1 MSGYLQRIASGV
13 LHSQRAIHPDVGS
26 LWMPQRNAVPS
37 EQFNETMAPIV
48 PRRSTQ
54 PDAQQTRS
62 ALAHMS
68 NKQEPDPP
76 LQDLSARRQDASIPV
91 ESRLEPEHPPLVVRD
106 ATMTQ
111 AREGQNADAAAPRA
125 TFTPLVATPSHES
138 LPQPRTFTPA
148 STPVRERL
156 QRTVQLTPPAT
167 PQPDEIEIHIG
178 RIEVAAV
185 LPQPAPRLPARP
197 VRKSLDLSEYLK
209 RDRRSR

>member
-13 LHSQRAIHPDVGS
+13 LHSQRAIHPAIGS

-37 EQFNETMAPIV
+37 EQFDETMAPIV

-91 ESRLEPEHPPLVVRD
+91 ESRLEPERPPLVVRD

-111 AREGQNADAAAPRA
+111 ARHGQHADDLARPTA
-125 TFTPLVATPSHES
+125 FTPLVATSS
-138 LPQPRTFTPA
+138 RASMLQPRGIVPA
-148 STPVRERL
+148 SMLSRERTL
-156 QRTVQLTPPAT
+156 PVTPSPA

-197 VRKSLDLSEYLK
+197 VRKSLDLNEYLK

>member
-13 LHSQRAIHPDVGS
+13 LHSQRAIHPAIGS
-26 LWMPQRNAVPS
+26 LWMPQHNAVPS
-37 EQFNETMAPIV
+37 EQFKETMAPMV
-48 PRRSTQ
+48 TRPSTQ

-68 NKQEPDPP
+68 TKQKSDPP

-91 ESRLEPEHPPLVVRD
+91 ESRLEPEHPPLVVWY
-106 ATMTQ
+106 ATKTE
-111 AREGQNADAAAPRA
+111 AREGQNADASAGRT
-125 TFTPLVATPSHES
+125 TFTPLVAVPSRES
-138 LPQPRTFTPA
+138 MVQPRGIVPA
-148 STPVRERL
+148 STPSRERT
-156 QRTVQLTPPAT
+156 RPLTPTRA

-178 RIEVAAV
+178 HIEVAAV

-197 VRKSLDLSEYLK
+197 VRKSLDLGEYLK